1 VNHPRFYRIAAVCS
15 VLSAF
20 TTLGLIFL
28 PSFFAP
34 GEGFEAR
41 MARVH
46 DPAYQLRAWIYLVH
60 PFLVLTAALAIAMVV
75 RMRAPVLAA
84 IGLLGF
90 ILWAF
95 TEAGQQTL
103 TLFAFDPWRAA
114 YASADE
120 AARAGIRLKT
130 EVYDGLWNGM
140 YVLILIGFAIGNL
153 CFGSALL
160 RAKGLTRVVAGFL
173 LAAFVLTFA
182 LFVGELGWALPEA
195 ISFWSY
201 PTIQPL
207 GRVLIGVWLWR
218 TAANSL
224 A

>member
-1 VNHPRFYRIAAVCS
+1 
-15 VLSAF
+15 
-20 TTLGLIFL
+20 
-28 PSFFAP
+28 
-34 GEGFEAR
+34 
-41 MARVH
+41 
-46 DPAYQLRAWIYLVH
+46 
-60 PFLVLTAALAIAMVV
+60 
-75 RMRAPVLAA
+75 MRAPVLAA

-114 YASADE
+114 YARADE
-120 AARAGIRLKT
+120 AARAGVRLKT

-153 CFGSALL
+153 CFGCALL

-182 LFVGELGWALPEA
+182 LFVGELGWAPPET

-218 TAANSL
+218 AAANSL

>member
-182 LFVGELGWALPEA
+182 LFVGELG
-195 ISFWSY
+195 
-201 PTIQPL
+201 
-207 GRVLIGVWLWR
+207 
-218 TAANSL
+218 
-224 A
+224 